1 MEWNVVAVAIK
12 ALSYATLLVAG
23 GGVLFMAIFA
33 AQLNAIERR
42 RVMQFTRA
50 IAVAALFVTIVRVM
64 VLSGM
69 LGDDIAAMWDWSIIS
84 MVLQGSEGNA
94 AGVRLI
100 GLIAIAAF
108 SFGTSLT
115 QAVAGLG
122 ALAIAVSFGLT
133 GHSGSVGPGAIPR
146 VLVAIHVL
154 AVTYWIGAL
163 APLYSIAAADD
174 RARAAAI
181 LTRFGNIAAVVVGT
195 LIVAGAVTLWILLG
209 SLEAILTS
217 DYGRLFILKLALVG
231 ALLILAA
238 LNKFRLTPA
247 IAAGDVNAALALRRS
262 IAGEM
267 LLASAILIVTAVF
280 TTVVGPPTM
289 E

>member
-1 MEWNVVAVAIK
+1 MDWNVVAVVIK

-33 AQLNAIERR
+33 PQLNPIERR
-42 RVMQFTRA
+42 RVMQLMRA
-50 IAVAALFVTIVRVM
+50 IAVAALFFTVARVM

-69 LGDDIAAMWDWSIIS
+69 LGDDITAMWDWSMIS

-94 AGVRLI
+94 AVVRLI
-100 GLIAIAAF
+100 GLIAVAAF
-108 SFGTSLT
+108 SFGNSLT
-115 QAVAGLG
+115 QAVAAFG

-133 GHSGSVGPGAIPR
+133 GHTGSVGPGAIPR
-146 VLVAIHVL
+146 VLVVIHVL
-154 AVTYWIGAL
+154 AASYWIGAL

-174 RARAAAI
+174 RTRVAAI
-181 LTRFGNIAAVVVGT
+181 LTSFGNIAAGVVGT
-195 LIVAGAVTLWILLG
+195 LIVAGAVMLWILLG
-209 SLEAILTS
+209 SLEAIFTS

-231 ALLILAA
+231 ALLLLAA

-262 IAGEM
+262 ITAEM

-280 TTVVGPPTM
+280 TTVVGPPTT